1 MPALWLTNT
10 SKTFVNPQNKGP
22 STTVLKRTNMVVMQ
36 NEFFLIWGPSG
47 TGKSTLL
54 RMIAGLEAAD
64 SGQMHLQDH
73 RIHLD
78 QVDPLHPG
86 RQNIGFVFQN
96 NALTSNRNILDN
108 VKMPLEY
115 HYSWQLEC
123 PNHELELKN
132 PVISRPAHL
141 GPQNPHRYEE
151 LKSKIEEDATRELM
165 KMLVSEDKHKFPHQ
179 ISLGVQKRVA
189 IARAMALN
197 PQILLLDEPTAG
209 LDLENRLLVLA
220 LLANISQLDG
230 KTILMVSHD
239 LQIARDI
246 PYAKI
251 CVLMEGHLSSPMT
264 YSELQAHYSRDPHF
278 TPPFSSAIEQ
288 DPDCNFI
295 KQRLSNFLYNAIEE
309 IHAHTLSPTLNTK

>member
-1 MPALWLTNT
+1 M
-10 SKTFVNPQNKGP
+10 
-22 STTVLKRTNMVVMQ
+22 LKRTNLVVMQ

-54 RMIAGLEAAD
+54 RIIAGLEAAD
-64 SGQMHLQDH
+64 QGQMHLQDH

-78 QVDPLHPG
+78 QIDPLHPG

-132 PVISRPAHL
+132 PVISRPASL
-141 GPQNPHRYEE
+141 GPKNPYRYEE
-151 LKSKIEEDATRELM
+151 LRAKIEDDATRELM
-165 KMLVSEDKHKFPHQ
+165 KMLVSEDRYKFPHQ
-179 ISLGVQKRVA
+179 ISIGVQKRVA

-230 KTILMVSHD
+230 KTIVMVSHD

-251 CVLMEGHLSSPMT
+251 SILMDGHLSSPMT
-264 YSELQAHYSRDPHF
+264 YNELQAHFHHNPHF
-278 TPPFSSAIEQ
+278 IPHFSSDIKH
-288 DPDCNFI
+288 DPDAENI
-295 KQRLSNFLYNAIEE
+295 KQRVSNFLYNAIEE
-309 IHAHTLSPTLNTK
+309 IHAHTAPMMQETR